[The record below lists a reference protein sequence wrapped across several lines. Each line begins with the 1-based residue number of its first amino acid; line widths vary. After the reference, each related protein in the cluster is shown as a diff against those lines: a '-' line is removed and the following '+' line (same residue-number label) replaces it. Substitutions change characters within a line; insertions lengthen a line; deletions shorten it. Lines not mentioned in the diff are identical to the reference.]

1 MKSPITGKEMNLQT
15 IASTVVFR
23 KEEFKYFH
31 LSYHCEDS
39 EESFTTTELDELNLN
54 QVYNQYRDKHNIL
67 FPDEILNVKN
77 RFGLS
82 ANKMSQILGFGANS
96 YRNYEKG
103 EVPSMANA
111 NLIQTISEDSN
122 VFRNLVVRSNDIE
135 DSDKIKILTKI
146 DSAIELEHANN
157 DENKFVSMLF
167 GDMLP
172 NAFSGYR
179 KPNIQKF
186 SEMVVYFSDKL
197 QPTVTMMNKLL
208 FYADFLNY
216 KKSAYSISGVKY
228 MAHNY
233 GPVPIRFNGLFDYIT
248 NKKIVDMQV
257 EFYGEHIGEKF
268 ILPNNKTFNSEL
280 FDDVELESLRTV
292 LLRFAKCNASQIKDI
307 SHEEKAWIENEKAK
321 NIINYNYGFDLKHI

>member
-135 DSDKIKILTKI
+135 DSDKIKILTK
-146 DSAIELEHANN
+146 
-157 DENKFVSMLF
+157 
-167 GDMLP
+167 
-172 NAFSGYR
+172 
-179 KPNIQKF
+179 
-186 SEMVVYFSDKL
+186 DK
-197 QPTVTMMNKLL
+197 QLL
-208 FYADFLNY
+208 FYEWHVQKASEKNCVDCWFT
-216 KKSAYSISGVKY
+216 SSVSI
-228 MAHNY
+228 
-233 GPVPIRFNGLFDYIT
+233 PIDQGNTI
-248 NKKIVDMQV
+248 
-257 EFYGEHIGEKF
+257 
-268 ILPNNKTFNSEL
+268 
-280 FDDVELESLRTV
+280 
-292 LLRFAKCNASQIKDI
+292 
-307 SHEEKAWIENEKAK
+307 
-321 NIINYNYGFDLKHI
+321 